1 MLESDQEGTCL
12 QLNAKKLHTWIFL
25 VFSTA
30 DFVRIEGTLLFTPSR
45 GIQSIQVYGD
55 SLMLSEKCFSGACGL
70 LPKCSHRLEKS
81 NK

>member
-1 MLESDQEGTCL
+1 MWESDQEGTCL
-12 QLNAKKLHTWIFL
+12 QLNAKKLHTLIFL

-30 DFVRIEGTLLFTPSR
+30 NFVRIEGTLFTPSR
-45 GIQSIQVYGD
+45 GIQSIRVYGD
-55 SLMLSEKCFSGACGL
+55 SLMLSEKCFSGACGF